1 MSTLAELLGK
11 APVSIQ
17 SGTISWNSGDNT
29 KNATISPVDTTKSI
43 VLAAPSTYSEY
54 SVAAQL
60 LNSTTVQALSNS
72 FSMNYI
78 GNLSFWVI
86 DFGSMVKGVQR
97 GVMGNGVSAAT
108 LSTVNPA
115 KCATLISAGSREEGS
130 QAKYNNQYTLTANQL
145 SMSVAGTFSTNF
157 YWQVV
162 EFY

>member
-17 SGTISWNSGDNT
+17 SGTISWNSGDGT
-29 KNATISPVDTTKSI
+29 TNATISPVDTTKSI
-43 VLAAPSTYSEY
+43 VLAAPSLYGDY
-54 SVAAQL
+54 SVVAQL
-60 LNSTTVQALSNS
+60 LNNTTVQTLSNGD
-72 FSMNYI
+72 
-78 GNLSFWVI
+78 GNGQLGKVSFWVI

-97 GVMGNGVSAAT
+97 GVMGNGVYGAT

-115 KCATLISAGSREEGS
+115 KCATLISVGSRGES
-130 QAKYNNQYTLTANQL
+130 SPAKYNNQYTLTANQL
-145 SMSVAGTFSTNF
+145 SMSSAGTFKTNF